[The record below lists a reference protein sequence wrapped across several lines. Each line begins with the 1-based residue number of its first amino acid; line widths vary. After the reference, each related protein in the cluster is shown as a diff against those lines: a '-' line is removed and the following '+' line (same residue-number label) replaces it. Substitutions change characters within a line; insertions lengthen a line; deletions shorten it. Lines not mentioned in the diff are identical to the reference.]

1 MGVLAWLIFP
11 VVAVV
16 LAIFWVNW
24 SARPRGPVEAH
35 ESLAERERFV
45 QAMARPLEPTPP
57 RTAAE
62 RAPHQVDESYRR
74 AS

>member
-16 LAIFWVNW
+16 LAIFWVDW

-45 QAMARPLEPTPP
+45 AAMARPMDESSP
-57 RTAAE
+57 RTAAQ
-62 RAPHQVDESYRR
+62 RAPRPVEESYRR